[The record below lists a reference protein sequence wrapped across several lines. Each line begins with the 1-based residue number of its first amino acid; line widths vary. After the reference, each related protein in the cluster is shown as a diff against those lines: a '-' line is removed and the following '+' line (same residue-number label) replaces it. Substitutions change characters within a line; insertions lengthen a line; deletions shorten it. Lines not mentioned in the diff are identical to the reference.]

1 MSDSYNDSRD
11 DNREDQSDEEE
22 VFELSNLLSFLQK
35 SKIWRR
41 NIEIFFRQRNR
52 QIFN

>member
-22 VFELSNLLSFLQK
+22 VFELSNLLSFLQ
-35 SKIWRR
+35 
-41 NIEIFFRQRNR
+41 NQRF
-52 QIFN
+52 Q